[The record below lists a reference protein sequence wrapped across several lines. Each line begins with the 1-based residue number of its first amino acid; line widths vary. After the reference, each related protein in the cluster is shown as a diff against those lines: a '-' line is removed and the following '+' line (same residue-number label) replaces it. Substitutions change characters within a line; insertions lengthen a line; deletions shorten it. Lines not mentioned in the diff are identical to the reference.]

1 MDTQNTH
8 FETLK
13 SLVEKILSHPLKTS
27 KDFAELHDKMQESNG
42 ETLGTTTLKRIWNYI
57 GGDNAL
63 RESSLDILCQF
74 VGYPDWS
81 TFLADHCGDEDRES
95 SNFVLLQ
102 TLRGTDLRTG
112 DRIELRWN
120 PNRRLLALHKGNGVF
135 ETLES
140 ENSKITVGTTFHCE
154 RFTIGLPLFID
165 ILRPDTPPALYQA
178 GKKGGI
184 TKIKVISDE
193 ERFSEPFDSTKRGE

>member
-1 MDTQNTH
+1 MNTQPTH
-8 FETLK
+8 LQKLK
-13 SLVEKILSHPLKTS
+13 ENVERSLSHPLKTS

-63 RESSLDILCQF
+63 RESTLDVLCHF
-74 VGYPDWS
+74 VGYSDWN
-81 TFLADHCGDEDRES
+81 TFVADCCGEEDRES

-102 TLRGTDLRTG
+102 TVRGTDLRTG

-120 PNRRLLALHKGNGVF
+120 PNRRLLAIHKGNGVF

-140 ENSKITVGTTFHCE
+140 ENSKITVGTTFRCE
-154 RFTIGLPLFID
+154 RFTIGLPLYVD
-165 ILRPDTPPALYQA
+165 ILNDGQSPALFEA
-178 GKKGGI
+178 GKKGGL
-184 TKIKVISDE
+184 TKITILSG
-193 ERFSEPFDSTKRGE
+193 R

>member
-8 FETLK
+8 LEKLK
-13 SLVEKILSHPLKTS
+13 SLVEKSLPHTLKTS
-27 KDFAELHDKMQESNG
+27 KDFEELHQLMQQRTGSS
-42 ETLGTTTLKRIWNYI
+42 LGTTTLKRIWGYI

-63 RESSLDILCQF
+63 RQSSLDILCQF

-135 ETLES
+135 QITES
-140 ENSKITVGTTFHCE
+140 VNSKLTSGTTFRCE

-165 ILRPDTPPALYQA
+165 ILRPDNTTALYQA
-178 GKKGGI
+178 GKKGGL
-184 TKIKVISDE
+184 TKITILS
-193 ERFSEPFDSTKRGE
+193 GQ

>member
-63 RESSLDILCQF
+63 RESSLDVLCQF
-74 VGYPDWS
+74 VGYPDWN
-81 TFLADHCGDEDRES
+81 TFLADHCGEEDRES

-102 TLRGTDLRTG
+102 TVRGTDLRAG
-112 DRIELRWN
+112 DRLEVCWN
-120 PNRRLLALHKGNGVF
+120 PNRRLLALHKGDGIF
-135 ETLES
+135 ETLKS
-140 ENSKITVGTTFHCE
+140 ENSKITVGTTFRCE

-165 ILRPDTPPALYQA
+165 ILHPDTPPALYQA

-184 TKIKVISDE
+184 TKIKVIGDE
-193 ERFSEPFDSTKRGE
+193 